1 MKKLFFAVSMFAVA
15 AVAAVCLPGCGGP
28 GSSVPAEANE
38 IVLSSIENND
48 FYIQIEKIKPENK
61 SVTSTEGPCTI
72 SIKDDIISCRLPYVG
87 ELKYSLS
94 KKDAVALNAEN
105 VSITPKVTVRPPY
118 KKYYALMEFTVRNKV
133 STEVLYFKIAVYHDG
148 SAVVK
153 VESQFRDPITYGG
166 WLEERP
172 V

>member
-1 MKKLFFAVSMFAVA
+1 MKRLFFAAGMFAAVA
-15 AVAAVCLPGCGGP
+15 MAAVCLSGCGGS
-28 GSSVPAEANE
+28 GSSVPAEASE
-38 IVLSSIENND
+38 IVLNSIENND
-48 FYIQIEKIKPENK
+48 FYIDIEKIKPEKNP
-61 SVTSTEGPCTI
+61 VTSAEGSCTI
-72 SIKDDIISCRLPYVG
+72 SIKDDILSCRLPYIG
-87 ELKYSLS
+87 ELRYSFS

-118 KKYYALMEFTVRNKV
+118 KKYYALLEFTVRNKV

>member
-1 MKKLFFAVSMFAVA
+1 MFAVA
-15 AVAAVCLPGCGGP
+15 AVAAVCLPGCGGS
-28 GSSVPAEANE
+28 GSSVPAEASE

-61 SVTSTEGPCTI
+61 SVTSTEEPCTI

-87 ELKYSLS
+87 
-94 KKDAVALNAEN
+94 ALNAEN